1 MDCLVTGGNG
11 FIGTAL
17 IKVLISSG
25 HNVTSIDDLS
35 IGVKE
40 NEVDGVRY
48 IYDDANNL
56 FKYEIN
62 VDVVFHLAGLS
73 RIQNSYDEPTETFF
87 ANTITTQVVCDWAR
101 QTNVNRVIYSG
112 SSSRWHDPHISPYA
126 CYKYLGEE
134 ICKMFRVSYDMNI
147 HIVRFYN
154 VYGPGEIMEG
164 EWAAVIGKWR
174 QMVKEGKSIIIVG
187 DGEQRRDFTHIDDI
201 VSGLIEVMGTKHTLD
216 DAWELGTGENH
227 SMNEV
232 YEMFKEKYGS
242 DSIHVPNQKGNY
254 RETMREKDDA
264 LDLLEWKPTDKLKDY
279 IASL

>member
-1 MDCLVTGGNG
+1 
-11 FIGTAL
+11 
-17 IKVLISSG
+17 
-25 HNVTSIDDLS
+25 
-35 IGVKE
+35 
-40 NEVDGVRY
+40 
-48 IYDDANNL
+48 
-56 FKYEIN
+56 
-62 VDVVFHLAGLS
+62 VVFHLAGLS

-101 QTNVNRVIYSG
+101 QTNVKRVIYSG